1 MIHPRELRYLAVV
14 VAGYCVDFGA
24 SFSAF
29 KLLGL
34 PLTVAA
40 CVGFALAVAFNYLA
54 HEFWTFAGE
63 RRGGYGA
70 RFGKFV
76 GVALLTLAVRVGVIF
91 VLEPFAASDLAHAAL
106 LVGAAGVSLGVN
118 YVLTRF
124 AVFGARDVEPMA

>member
-1 MIHPRELRYLAVV
+1 MLGSRELRYLAVV
-14 VAGYCVDFGA
+14 VAGYGVDFGV

-34 PLTVAA
+34 PLPAAA

-54 HEFWTFAGE
+54 HEFWTFAGT
-63 RRGGYGA
+63 RRTGYGA
-70 RFGKFV
+70 RFGKFI
-76 GVALLTLAVRVGVIF
+76 GVALFTLLVRVGVIF
-91 VLEPFAASDLAHAAL
+91 ALDPFASSDMAHAAL

-124 AVFGARDVEPMA
+124 AVFGGRDMEPMA